1 MSRIKF
7 QEGSIYRNGYGI
19 VAKKVMLDTEL
30 GTTAKALYALLCTYA
45 NPTEG
50 KKAYPS
56 INFMSDKL
64 DIHKDTLYKYLN
76 QLIEKDYIRK
86 HKQKEKGKFARNE
99 YEVVL
104 IPEYSPFPNSSD
116 TVSSDTENP
125 ETINTSS
132 NNTSTINTNKKYIGV
147 SIDNSH
153 LPFTSGYQ
161 LMKYFV
167 DERKRLH
174 NKDTKL
180 TREKWQEYHN
190 QFDSE
195 LHCRVGSKEGH
206 ININKD
212 MIDTYM
218 NRQFIIEIDYSI
230 AHFLSGGIISILA
243 VEEGLI

>member
-1 MSRIKF
+1 MLTEDGFFFNTVDNLRLDTTLTGKQQRKAINKLEKLKLIETDLRGLPPKRHFKPVKDLNRLSELI
-7 QEGSIYRNGYGI
+7 QEGRE
-19 VAKKVMLDTEL
+19 KRE
-30 GTTAKALYALLCTYA
+30 
-45 NPTEG
+45 
-50 KKAYPS
+50 
-56 INFMSDKL
+56 KL
-64 DIHKDTLYKYLN
+64 
-76 QLIEKDYIRK
+76 
-86 HKQKEKGKFARNE
+86 KQKLA
-99 YEVVL
+99 
-104 IPEYSPFPNSSD
+104 
-116 TVSSDTENP
+116 ENAETSKNRYNGTFKYDKSAETNKQNVRVNNTN
-125 ETINTSS
+125 ETILN
-132 NNTSTINTNKKYIGV
+132 NNTKSIGV

-218 NRQFIIEIDYSI
+218 NRQFNIEVDYSI